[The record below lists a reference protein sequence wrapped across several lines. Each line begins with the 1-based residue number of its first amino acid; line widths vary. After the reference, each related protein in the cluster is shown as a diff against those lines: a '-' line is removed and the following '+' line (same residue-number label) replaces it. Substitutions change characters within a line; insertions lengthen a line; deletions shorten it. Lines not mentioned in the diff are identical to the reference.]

1 MHQGTQSVACIYRS
15 LSDSCGTPAWL
26 DGYRKPDLT
35 GKTLK
40 QEGNNLCLLLEQTQ
54 VLTCFLDILIKS

>member
-1 MHQGTQSVACIYRS
+1 MVHAFADHFLILAALLHGWMVN
-15 LSDSCGTPAWL
+15 
-26 DGYRKPDLT
+26 RKPDLT

>member
-1 MHQGTQSVACIYRS
+1 MHQGIQSGACICRS

-54 VLTCFLDILIKS
+54 V